1 MMIFLVT
8 ISIFNMP
15 WHWAFSGFMIAMVM
29 FLLLYSGRTFGVSS
43 SFDALCTLAG
53 AGKKIKYFEGD
64 WRPKAWML
72 VFLLGTVGGAAI
84 ATVWMQSPQPVQI
97 SQATRD
103 DLSALGIHAPTT
115 LEEGRGY
122 VPEEIFT
129 FRSLLTLRGF
139 ILLIVGG
146 FVIGFGTRWA
156 GGCTSGHAISG
167 LSNLQLPSLIAVI
180 GFFIGGLIMTHFLLP
195 VILRL

>member
-1 MMIFLVT
+1 
-8 ISIFNMP
+8 
-15 WHWAFSGFMIAMVM
+15 MIALVM
-29 FLLLYSGRTFGVSS
+29 FLLLFAGRRFGVSS

-53 AGKKIKYFEGD
+53 AGKKVKYFQGD
-64 WRPKAWML
+64 WRTKAWMF
-72 VFLLGTVGGAAI
+72 VFLLGTVAGAAI
-84 ATVWMQSPQPVQI
+84 ATQWMQSPEPVRI

-115 LEEGRGY
+115 LSEGRGY
-122 VPEEIFT
+122 VPEEIFN
-129 FRSLLTLRGF
+129 FKSLLTLRGF

-167 LSNLQLPSLIAVI
+167 LSNLQLPSLVAVI
-180 GFFIGGLIMTHFLLP
+180 GFFIGGLLMTHVLLP
-195 VILRL
+195 MILKL

>member
-1 MMIFLVT
+1 MIFLVT

-180 GFFIGGLIMTHFLLP
+180 GFFIGGLIMTHLLLP
-195 VILRL
+195 IILKL

>member
-1 MMIFLVT
+1 MLKAFFIF
-8 ISIFNMP
+8 SILHTP
-15 WHWAFSGFMIAMVM
+15 WHWAFSGVMIALVM

-53 AGKKIKYFEGD
+53 AGKKVKYFEGD

-84 ATVWMQSPQPVQI
+84 ATIWMQSPQPVQI

-103 DLSALGIHAPTT
+103 DLSSLGIHAPTT

-122 VPEEIFT
+122 APEEIFT

-180 GFFIGGLIMTHFLLP
+180 GFFIGGLVMTHLLLP
-195 VILRL
+195 IILKL